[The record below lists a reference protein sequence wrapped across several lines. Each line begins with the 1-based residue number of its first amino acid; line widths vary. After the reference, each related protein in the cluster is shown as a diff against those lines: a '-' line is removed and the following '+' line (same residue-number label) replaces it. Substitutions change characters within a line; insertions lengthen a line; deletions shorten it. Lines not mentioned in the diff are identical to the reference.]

1 MPYYKL
7 PKKRYIL
14 KRPPI
19 GSDGSVVLPDGVVV
33 LQGNWDASTNLF
45 PSTSVK
51 KGYAY
56 FNTANSTTIE
66 MPDGGII
73 PEGVMIIAKQDD
85 PGQTS
90 TNWYFLLTVV

>member
-19 GSDGSVVLPDGVVV
+19 GSDGSVATGTVI
-33 LQGNWDASTNLF
+33 LQGDWNGSTNLF
-45 PSTSVK
+45 PSASVK

-73 PEGVMIIAKQDD
+73 PAGVMIIAKQDD